1 MTHQPPLNIMLN
13 DYTKPAP
20 TRRRI
25 CDLPREEQPLYR
37 LQHHGS
43 DALATSEL
51 LALILG
57 TTNGL
62 RVADNLLTTFGSL
75 HALTTASEAQL
86 RRFHGIGRAQAARL
100 LAILTLSRRLQM
112 PVTTDAL
119 HIRSPADA
127 ANLLMPQMRHLQQEE
142 LWVLLLDTRNR
153 VLSSHVVYKGSL
165 NSSVVRIGELFR
177 PAIEAPAA
185 ALIVA
190 HNHPSGD
197 PSPSPEDIRV
207 TREIVKAGK
216 LLAIDVLDHLIIGH
230 NRFASLKERN
240 LGFD

>member
-1 MTHQPPLNIMLN
+1 MTNQLPLKIMLT
-13 DYTKPAP
+13 DYTQPAP
-20 TRRRI
+20 TRHRI

-62 RVADNLLTTFGSL
+62 RVADSLLATFGSL

-86 RRFHGIGRAQAARL
+86 RRCHGIGRAQAARL
-100 LAILTLSRRLQM
+100 LAILTLSRRLQL
-112 PVTTDAL
+112 PDTTDPL
-119 HIRSPADA
+119 RISSPGDA

-142 LWVLLLDTRNR
+142 LWVVLLDTRNR
-153 VLSSHVVYKGSL
+153 VLGTHVLYKGSL

-177 PAIEAPAA
+177 PAVEAPAA
-185 ALIVA
+185 ALIVV

-216 LLAIDVLDHLIIGH
+216 LLNIDVLDHLIIGH
-230 NRFASLKERN
+230 NRFTSLKERN